1 MFWKFIA
8 WYLRSVTKLTLWF
21 AKKVGPAMLVALVPT
36 FLIGGVTVVLFGS
49 SSEPSSTGLLF
60 TAPALTTDVIG
71 VTFLG
76 ATILAYVFGW
86 QILVEAPRAALEAA
100 RSSIGALSAYYRS

>member
-1 MFWKFIA
+1 MFWKFMA
-8 WYLRSVTKLTLWF
+8 WYLRSVTKLTLWL

-36 FLIGGVTVVLFGS
+36 FLIGGVAVVLFGS

-60 TAPALTTDVIG
+60 SSPTLTTDIIA

-76 ATILAYVFGW
+76 STVLAYVFGW
-86 QILVEAPRAALEAA
+86 QILVEAPRAAFEAA
-100 RSSIGALSAYYRS
+100 RSGIGALSSYYRS